1 MQWRRLDKFCTNGDD
16 DDDGDYGDDVYDG
29 EDDNDNITDLQMRW
43 SWYHDYYIN
52 CLYPAVEVIS

>member
-29 EDDNDNITDLQMRW
+29 EDDNDNITDLQMR
-43 SWYHDYYIN
+43 
-52 CLYPAVEVIS
+52 